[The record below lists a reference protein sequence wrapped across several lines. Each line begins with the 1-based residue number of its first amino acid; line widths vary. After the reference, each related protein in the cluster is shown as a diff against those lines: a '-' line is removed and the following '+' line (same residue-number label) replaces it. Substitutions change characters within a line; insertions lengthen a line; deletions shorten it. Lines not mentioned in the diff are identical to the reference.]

1 MTQRESPP
9 RLQGIDDDEDEE
21 KTSVGAA
28 PDAEALRTNPL
39 GPPARVSYGG
49 KYNTP
54 TAFTPHQSPLHSSH
68 APPSPHG
75 HAQDPRSSTAMT
87 AARSHG
93 AIHNTPAPDSGPPK
107 SQSMPR
113 PPHGASA
120 STRIP
125 SGLGSNP
132 PNASSSASSMGS
144 SGGMMAD
151 RGSSG
156 PQPLTPNPHASMGQM
171 QQHTQMGLG
180 GVPAQSGLMP
190 YASQQQQ
197 QQQQQQHRNDLSF
210 AGAAPAPMNPVGLG
224 GPPLPGA
231 GAMVPIPQGAP
242 SGAQS
247 LGVRADHMPR
257 ENRASAFH
265 ITRSRAYSFVLD
277 ARGQPIELGSG
288 RFAKAYLGEERWLE
302 SKTDYRRPIVIK
314 ILQKGVSEEDHM
326 RFQMEKELLERVQG
340 HPNIVELM
348 CSGENED
355 IQFLPPSIRD
365 KVDTEFM
372 ILEKLEMS
380 LEERLKGSRVRGHKE
395 ELLQCDMRE
404 RLFRVLD
411 YMIPI
416 ASAVEYSHLVRN
428 ICHRDIKP
436 ANVLIGL
443 PDPNLRGATLQ
454 VRLADFNVAKL
465 SDEEVHFGMTQMKAA
480 VPGTLFFQSPEQE
493 TNIIELLVNVQ
504 QGLPEVEYFEDFYIQ
519 IAKNDSF
526 SLFNRNEQYPVLY
539 ADRAR
544 KRLVLARPY
553 RELSE
558 TNVRARIQKSVGRPA
573 DIYSLGA
580 TFYYLISG
588 AYANPKTL
596 YDAFHKFVEYER
608 ADENNTIEAY
618 LRHEYSVINSLRA
631 PKSADGT
638 TDVAPA
644 DRFFSYKQFLD
655 GNGELIDPNV
665 MLIIAKC
672 MIRNKPDSYCQAH
685 DLDTRGISDVVADL
699 INLYSLYGFQP
710 GARPTHLV
718 HRTNAVKK
726 GVKGRMGSRLRMMWH
741 GFINIFRSKKR

>member
-1 MTQRESPP
+1 MKA
-9 RLQGIDDDEDEE
+9 IDDDEDEE
-21 KTSVGAA
+21 RTSVGNA
-28 PDAEALRTNPL
+28 PDVPEGQASPL
-39 GPPARVSYGG
+39 GAPPRVHYG
-49 KYNTP
+49 KFNTP
-54 TAFTPHQSPLHSSH
+54 TAFNPQPAGAHQGAQPPPLGPHDPVSS
-68 APPSPHG
+68 A
-75 HAQDPRSSTAMT
+75 AMT
-87 AARSHG
+87 AARPTGHAS
-93 AIHNTPAPDSGPPK
+93 PDSSGPR
-107 SQSMPR
+107 SQPVPR
-113 PPHGASA
+113 PPGALGGPRGNA
-120 STRIP
+120 AAP
-125 SGLGSNP
+125 SHAP
-132 PNASSSASSMGS
+132 P
-144 SGGMMAD
+144 D

-156 PQPLTPNPHASMGQM
+156 PQPLTPQPPMHMGSPSP
-171 QQHTQMGLG
+171 LG
-180 GVPAQSGLMP
+180 MAPQSGLMP
-190 YASQQQQ
+190 FSQPAPSSSTPP
-197 QQQQQQHRNDLSF
+197 HRQEHSY
-210 AGAAPAPMNPVGLG
+210 AGAPM
-224 GPPLPGA
+224 PGA
-231 GAMVPIPQGAP
+231 GAMVPANQPGP
-242 SGAQS
+242 
-247 LGVRADHMPR
+247 LGLRADQAPR
-257 ENRASAFH
+257 EGRAAGFH
-265 ITRSRAYSFVLD
+265 VTRSRAYSFVLD

-288 RFAKAYLGEERWLE
+288 RFAKAFLGEERWLE

-314 ILQKGVSEEDHM
+314 ILQKGVSDEDHM

-355 IQFLPPSIRD
+355 PQFLPASIRD

-380 LEERLKGSRVRGHKE
+380 LEERLKGSRSRGQKE
-395 ELLQCDMRE
+395 ELLLCDMRE

-436 ANVLIGL
+436 ANVLIAL

-504 QGLPEVEYFEDFYIQ
+504 QGVPEVEYFEDFYIQ

-526 SLFNRNEQYPVLY
+526 SLFNRNEQYPILY

-544 KRLVLARPY
+544 KRLVLGRPF
-553 RELSE
+553 REPSE

-596 YDAFHKFVEYER
+596 YDAFHKFIEYER

-631 PKSADGT
+631 PKAQDGSPE
-638 TDVAPA
+638 VAPA
-644 DRFFSYKQFLD
+644 DRFFSYKHFLD
-655 GNGELIDPNV
+655 GNGELIDPNI

-685 DLDTRGISDVVADL
+685 DLETKGISDVVTDL

-718 HRTNAVKK
+718 HRTTAKRSMRV
-726 GVKGRMGSRLRMMWH
+726 GTSLRSMWQS
-741 GFINIFRSKKR
+741 FLALFRRRPK

>member
-1 MTQRESPP
+1 VTQREAPP
-9 RLQGIDDDEDEE
+9 RIHGIEDDEDEE

-28 PDAEALRTNPL
+28 PEPEPGRPSPL
-39 GPPARVSYGG
+39 GAPPRVHYG
-49 KYNTP
+49 KFNTP
-54 TAFTPHQSPLHSSH
+54 TAFTPNQGTPNQGTPNQGAPGQGTPGQSAASQSP
-68 APPSPHG
+68 PNDG
-75 HAQDPRSSTAMT
+75 R
-87 AARSHG
+87 G
-93 AIHNTPAPDSGPPK
+93 AGPESGPK
-107 SQSMPR
+107 SQAVAR
-113 PPHGASA
+113 PVSQAGPVSPQSH
-120 STRIP
+120 
-125 SGLGSNP
+125 
-132 PNASSSASSMGS
+132 ASSGRAAVAAPPGPSTQPSAL
-144 SGGMMAD
+144 SGAPPD

-156 PQPLTPNPHASMGQM
+156 PQPLTAQPP
-171 QQHTQMGLG
+171 MGLPQPLNI
-180 GVPAQSGLMP
+180 PAPSGMMP
-190 YASQQQQ
+190 YASPSGAPSAQTSSVPPQP
-197 QQQQQQHRNDLSF
+197 RGDVSF
-210 AGAAPAPMNPVGLG
+210 AGPATPLGNPAM
-224 GPPLPGA
+224 A
-231 GAMVPIPQGAP
+231 GTAAMVPAQT
-242 SGAQS
+242 QS
-247 LGVRADHMPR
+247 LGVRADQAPR
-257 ENRASAFH
+257 EGRAMGFH

-314 ILQKGVSEEDHM
+314 ILQKGVSDEDHM

-355 IQFLPPSIRD
+355 VSFLPPSIRD

-380 LEERLKGSRVRGHKE
+380 LEERLKGSRVRGQKE
-395 ELLQCDMRE
+395 DLLACDMRE

-436 ANVLIGL
+436 ANVLIAL
-443 PDPNLRGATLQ
+443 PDPNLRGSTLQ

-465 SDEEVHFGMTQMKAA
+465 HDEEINFGMTQMKTA

-504 QGLPEVEYFEDFYIQ
+504 QGVPEVEYFEDFYIQ

-544 KRLVLARPY
+544 KRLVLGRPF

-596 YDAFHKFVEYER
+596 YDAFHKFIEYER

-631 PKSADGT
+631 PKAADGSPE
-638 TDVAPA
+638 VAPA

-665 MLIIAKC
+665 MMIIAKC

-718 HRTNAVKK
+718 HRTQAKK
-726 GVKGRMGSRLRMMWH
+726 GALKGRVGSRLRMMWLQ
-741 GFINIFRSKKR
+741 FLAMFRRRS

>member
-1 MTQRESPP
+1 M
-9 RLQGIDDDEDEE
+9 
-21 KTSVGAA
+21 
-28 PDAEALRTNPL
+28 
-39 GPPARVSYGG
+39 
-49 KYNTP
+49 
-54 TAFTPHQSPLHSSH
+54 TPH
-68 APPSPHG
+68 
-75 HAQDPRSSTAMT
+75 
-87 AARSHG
+87 
-93 AIHNTPAPDSGPPK
+93 
-107 SQSMPR
+107 
-113 PPHGASA
+113 
-120 STRIP
+120 
-125 SGLGSNP
+125 
-132 PNASSSASSMGS
+132 
-144 SGGMMAD
+144 D

-156 PQPLTPNPHASMGQM
+156 PQPLTPQPSSQPSQQVHPASQGLGM
-171 QQHTQMGLG
+171 HTQMGM
-180 GVPAQSGLMP
+180 GVPGQSGLSP
-190 YASQQQQ
+190 FGSAPQPQAPPH
-197 QQQQQQHRNDLSF
+197 QHPQNNPPPLQRNDHSF
-210 AGAAPAPMNPVGLG
+210 AGMP
-224 GPPLPGA
+224 PGA
-231 GAMVPIPQGAP
+231 GAMVPHGGQGAGP
-242 SGAQS
+242 SIPPQA
-247 LGVRADHMPR
+247 LGIRADQQPR
-257 ENRASAFH
+257 ENRASTFH
-265 ITRSRAYSFVLD
+265 ITRTRAYAFVLD
-277 ARGQPIELGSG
+277 ARGLPIELGSG

-302 SKTDYRRPIVIK
+302 SKTDYRKPIVIK
-314 ILQKGVSEEDHM
+314 ILQKGVNEEDHM

-355 IQFLPPSIRD
+355 VNFLPASIRD

-411 YMIPI
+411 YMIPVS
-416 ASAVEYSHLVRN
+416 SAVEYSHLVRN

-436 ANVLIGL
+436 ANILIGL
-443 PDPNLRGATLQ
+443 PDPNLRGAVLK

-465 SDEEVHFGMTQMKAA
+465 ADEEVHFGMTQMKAA

-519 IAKNDSF
+519 ISKNDSF

-544 KRLVLARPY
+544 KRLVLGRPF
-553 RELSE
+553 RETGE

-596 YDAFHKFVEYER
+596 YDAFHKFIEYER

-631 PKSADGT
+631 PKSQDGA
-638 TDVAPA
+638 DVAPA

-685 DLDTRGISDVVADL
+685 DLETKGISDVVADL

-718 HRTNAVKK
+718 HRTTTKNARAG
-726 GVKGRMGSRLRMMWH
+726 GVGGRLRQMWL
-741 GFINIFRSKKR
+741 GFLSIFSKKKR

>member
-1 MTQRESPP
+1 MSQREAPP
-9 RLQGIDDDEDEE
+9 RLQGINEDEDEMP
-21 KTSVGAA
+21 TSVGAA
-28 PDAEALRTNPL
+28 PEADPL
-39 GPPARVSYGG
+39 LPSPLGFGPTPAAPGPPARVNFG
-49 KYNTP
+49 KFNTP
-54 TAFTPHQSPLHSSH
+54 TAFT
-68 APPSPHG
+68 
-75 HAQDPRSSTAMT
+75 AQQPQAAHDSRGMA
-87 AARSHG
+87 AAR
-93 AIHNTPAPDSGPPK
+93 APGQASGPPDSSPPR
-107 SQSMPR
+107 SQALPR
-113 PPHGASA
+113 PPTGGSPLRAGP
-120 STRIP
+120 STHP
-125 SGLGSNP
+125 SPMPAHLAAMHSVP
-132 PNASSSASSMGS
+132 EE
-144 SGGMMAD
+144 

-156 PQPLTPNPHASMGQM
+156 PQPLTPPPQ
-171 QQHTQMGLG
+171 GLG
-180 GVPAQSGLMP
+180 GMHTQLGMGAPGQSGLMP
-190 YASQQQQ
+190 FASSHPQSQHQQPAHPHQHQHQQPQSQSQPQPQPASQVL
-197 QQQQQQHRNDLSF
+197 QHRGDLSF
-210 AGAAPAPMNPVGLG
+210 AGP
-224 GPPLPGA
+224 PGA
-231 GAMVPIPQGAP
+231 GAMVPLGPGGVGP
-242 SGAQS
+242 SVPPQS
-247 LGVRADHMPR
+247 LGLRADQQPR
-257 ENRASAFH
+257 ENRASTFH
-265 ITRSRAYSFVLD
+265 ITRTRAYAFVLD
-277 ARGQPIELGSG
+277 ARGLPIELGSG

-302 SKTDYRRPIVIK
+302 SKTDYRKPIVIK
-314 ILQKGVSEEDHM
+314 ILQKGVNEEDHM

-355 IQFLPPSIRD
+355 INFLPASIRD

-380 LEERLKGSRVRGHKE
+380 LEERLKGSRVRAHKE

-411 YMIPI
+411 YMIPVS
-416 ASAVEYSHLVRN
+416 SAVEYSHLVRN

-436 ANVLIGL
+436 ANILIGL
-443 PDPNLRGATLQ
+443 PDPNLRGATLK

-465 SDEEVHFGMTQMKAA
+465 ADEEVHFGMTQMKAS

-544 KRLVLARPY
+544 KRLVLGRPF
-553 RELSE
+553 RETSE

-588 AYANPKTL
+588 AYSNPKTL
-596 YDAFHKFVEYER
+596 YDAFHKFIEYER

-631 PKSADGT
+631 PKSQDGAE
-638 TDVAPA
+638 VAPA

-655 GNGELIDPNV
+655 GNGELIDPNI

-685 DLDTRGISDVVADL
+685 DLETKGISDVVADL

-718 HRTNAVKK
+718 HRTTSKAAGK
-726 GVKGRMGSRLRMMWH
+726 GGGSLRQMWQ
-741 GFINIFRSKKR
+741 GFLALFGGKKKR

>member
-9 RLQGIDDDEDEE
+9 HLGGIDDDDEE

-28 PDAEALRTNPL
+28 PEPEALRPGNPQ
-39 GPPARVSYGG
+39 PPRVAFGA

-54 TAFTPHQSPLHSSH
+54 TAFTPQADPRQD
-68 APPSPHG
+68 PR
-75 HAQDPRSSTAMT
+75 QDPRSSAAMT
-87 AARSHG
+87 AARPQPVPSAPSAPPVPAAHG
-93 AIHNTPAPDSGPPK
+93 VPPSDRDGHGPPK

-113 PPHGASA
+113 PPAPNA
-120 STRIP
+120 TRM
-125 SGLGSNP
+125 GLGS
-132 PNASSSASSMGS
+132 
-144 SGGMMAD
+144 SGPQPLAAD

-156 PQPLTPNPHASMGQM
+156 PQPLTPQPSHAPDARVAPPPPPMHM
-171 QQHTQMGLG
+171 TPLG
-180 GVPAQSGLMP
+180 MPAQSGMMP
-190 YASQQQQ
+190 FGSQPPQQQGPPRDTGPYQ
-197 QQQQQQHRNDLSF
+197 SVPQM
-210 AGAAPAPMNPVGLG
+210 GAASGPMSV
-224 GPPLPGA
+224 PPGQALA
-231 GAMVPIPQGAP
+231 
-242 SGAQS
+242 
-247 LGVRADHMPR
+247 VRADQAPR
-257 ENRASAFH
+257 ENRSAAFH

-277 ARGQPIELGSG
+277 ARNQPIELGSG
-288 RFAKAYLGEERWLE
+288 RFAKVYLGEERWLE
-302 SKTDYRRPIVIK
+302 SKTDFRRPIVIK
-314 ILQKGVSEEDHM
+314 ILQKGVGEEDHM

-340 HPNIVELM
+340 HPNIVELFA
-348 CSGENED
+348 SGENED
-355 IQFLPPSIRD
+355 PNFLPPSIRD

-380 LEERLKGSRVRGHKE
+380 LEERLKGSRSRGQKE

-416 ASAVEYSHLVRN
+416 ASAVEYAHLVRN

-436 ANVLIGL
+436 ANVLVGL
-443 PDPNLRGATLQ
+443 PDPNLRGSTLH

-544 KRLVLARPY
+544 KRLVLGRPY
-553 RELSE
+553 REVSE

-596 YDAFHKFVEYER
+596 YDAFHKFIEYER

-631 PKSADGT
+631 PKAADGSPE
-638 TDVAPA
+638 VAPA

-685 DLDTRGISDVVADL
+685 DLETRGISEVVADL

-718 HRTNAVKK
+718 HRTTVKR
-726 GVKGRMGSRLRMMWH
+726 GALKGRFGSGLRNMWQ
-741 GFINIFRSKKR
+741 GFLSLFRKKK